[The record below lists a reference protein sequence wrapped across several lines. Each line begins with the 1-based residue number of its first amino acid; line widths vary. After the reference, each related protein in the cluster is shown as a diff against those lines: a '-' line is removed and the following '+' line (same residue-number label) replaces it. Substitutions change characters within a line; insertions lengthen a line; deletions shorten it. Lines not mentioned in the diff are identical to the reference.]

1 VARRVRVGIIGLG
14 RSGRDIHGRHLVTVP
29 GKYDLVAVADRL
41 APRRDRAAREF
52 GCRTYA
58 RPDSLLAQDDLDL
71 VVVASPSRQHVSHA
85 IRALRSGHNVLCEKP
100 VARKLSEVEEIERTA
115 RRAGRTFAAFHQQR
129 YNPAFVQVRKVIR
142 SGVLGRI
149 VMIRLSANSFSRRW
163 DWQTLR
169 REYGGTLLN
178 TGSHYVDQLL
188 RLLDSDRM
196 PDITCSMDRANTLGD
211 AEDHVKVMMRRRGH
225 PTIDLEISGCCAFPG
240 QHLNIHGTRGG
251 LVADAGEVRWR
262 YFRSR
267 EQTRRIL
274 TTEPIADAAGLPQYC
289 RDDLKWHE
297 DSWTP
302 SDGSAMAQAVSQYY
316 DMLHRTLTRGRKLE
330 VTMAEVKQQVAVMEE
345 CHRQCPPASMGTP

>member
-1 VARRVRVGIIGLG
+1 MARRVRVGIIGLG

-85 IRALRSGHNVLCEKP
+85 LRALRSGHNVLCEKP

-225 PTIDLEISGCCAFPG
+225 PTIDLEISGCPCPP
-240 QHLNIHGTRGG
+240 H
-251 LVADAGEVRWR
+251 AGWMDE
-262 YFRSR
+262 
-267 EQTRRIL
+267 EL
-274 TTEPIADAAGLPQYC
+274 DAAGRPQYC